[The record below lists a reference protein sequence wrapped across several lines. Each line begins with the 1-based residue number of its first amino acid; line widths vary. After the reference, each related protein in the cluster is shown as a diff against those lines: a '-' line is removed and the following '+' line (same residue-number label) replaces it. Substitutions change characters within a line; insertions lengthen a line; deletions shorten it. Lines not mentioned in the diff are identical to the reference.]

1 MWYIYNMNEVNV
13 MRFLK
18 ILFNI
23 ISSKKITQTLLNILG
38 ILLIGVLFMANSPI
52 WHNALTTVWVLV
64 KPFLFG
70 FVIAFAL
77 NPLINWF
84 EDRTKNRGLSVG
96 IIYTLAITIVVAIIS
111 LIIPVLYN
119 NISEMIP
126 AFESGLAEIQIFF
139 SNHLDYDIS
148 SLVRHIQSL
157 VNDLLKDSTVLNTT
171 LDVLMQALSTT
182 TNIFIYII
190 LAIYMS
196 FNYDSIKVTIA
207 RLSNKLD
214 KHLPSYLVQ
223 IDYSMIQYIKAF
235 VIGALAQGAMA
246 AVMYLA
252 IGQPNWLVLG
262 LLSAISCI
270 FPYIGPIAANCLG
283 VVVSLS
289 MGSTTIIILLIL
301 IFIQSTIMSYII
313 TPKIYSSRIDL
324 SVMWVLFGILSGST
338 LFGIWGMVIAM
349 PLLVSIKIIYQ
360 VFKEEH
366 PYHKV

>member
-1 MWYIYNMNEVNV
+1 MK
-13 MRFLK
+13 FLK
-18 ILFNI
+18 LLFDI

-52 WHNALTTVWVLV
+52 WQNVLDTIWVLV

-84 EDRTKNRGLSVG
+84 EERTQNRSFSVT
-96 IIYTLAITIVVAIIS
+96 IVYALAIAIVVA
-111 LIIPVLYN
+111 LIALIVPVLYN
-119 NISEMIP
+119 NIAEMIP
-126 AFESGLAEIQIFF
+126 AFESGLEEIQTFF
-139 SNHLDYDIS
+139 LNNFDYDIS
-148 SLVRHIQSL
+148 SLVKHIQLL
-157 VNDLLKDSTVLNTT
+157 VNDTLKDSAVLNTT
-171 LDVLMQALSTT
+171 VDVLMQALATT
-182 TNIFIYII
+182 TNIFIYVI
-190 LAIYMS
+190 LAVYMS
-196 FNYDSIKVTIA
+196 FNYHNIKVTIA
-207 RLSNKLD
+207 RLSYKLD

-235 VIGALAQGAMA
+235 VIGALAQGLMA
-246 AVMYLA
+246 AVMYLV

-270 FPYIGPIAANCLG
+270 FPYVGPIAANCLG

-349 PLLVSIKIIYQ
+349 PILVSIKIIYQ
-360 VFKEEH
+360 VFREEH
-366 PYHKV
+366 PYHKKI